1 MEKSLGKFLQSQRE
15 KGGLKGAA
23 MARELDNSP
32 AAVGQL
38 ERRSDVSTK
47 SIRMYAKALNI
58 PLDEMYLGLSNYFK
72 ST

>member
-15 KGGLKGAA
+15 KGGLNGAA
-23 MARELDNSP
+23 MARQIGNSA

-38 ERRSDVSTK
+38 ERRADVSTK
-47 SIRMYAKALNI
+47 SIRMYAKALDI
-58 PLDEMYLGLSNYFK
+58 PMDEMYQRLSNYFK